1 MQHLKKPARG
11 AILLMTIMIMGTA
24 ALVGF
29 LGLSRTTIGRI
40 VDSDQLVK
48 ASAVRMKVYGC
59 LDEALIHLQ
68 ADANFSEPDVV
79 TGDATCTL
87 TITTPQAGQRLV
99 AVRYTEN
106 NLSYGLNVTVTEDD
120 IDILSITP
128 TLP

>member
-1 MQHLKKPARG
+1 
-11 AILLMTIMIMGTA
+11 MGTA

-29 LGLSRTTIGRI
+29 LSLSRTSIGRI
-40 VDSDQLVK
+40 VDSNQLVQ
-48 ASAVRMKVYGC
+48 ASVVRAKTYGC
-59 LDEALIHLQ
+59 LDEALIWLQ
-68 ADANFSEPDVV
+68 VDANFAETSVT

-87 TITTPQAGQRLV
+87 TITTPVAGQRLV

-106 NLSYGLNVTVTEDD
+106 DLSYGLNVTVTDDD